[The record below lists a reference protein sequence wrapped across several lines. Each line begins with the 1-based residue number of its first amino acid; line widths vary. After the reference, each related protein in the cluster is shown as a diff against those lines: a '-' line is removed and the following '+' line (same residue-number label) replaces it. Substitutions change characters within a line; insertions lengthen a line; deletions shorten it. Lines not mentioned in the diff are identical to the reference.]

1 MTKRSNVRALLMLA
15 LGAAAVG
22 MWSSGCGKTP
32 PPTPIGPEEAWTPTT
47 DNTPSPK
54 VLLALSRLL
63 ASQGKDAEAQFVLE
77 KVLREE
83 PKFIPAYVD
92 LAELH
97 MRHDR
102 TELARQTLRCVC
114 SGRTIVS
121 SRTTWA

>member
-1 MTKRSNVRALLMLA
+1 M
-15 LGAAAVG
+15 
-22 MWSSGCGKTP
+22 
-32 PPTPIGPEEAWTPTT
+32 
-47 DNTPSPK
+47 
-54 VLLALSRLL
+54 LLALSRLL

-102 TELARQTLRCVC
+102 TELARQTLRCILR